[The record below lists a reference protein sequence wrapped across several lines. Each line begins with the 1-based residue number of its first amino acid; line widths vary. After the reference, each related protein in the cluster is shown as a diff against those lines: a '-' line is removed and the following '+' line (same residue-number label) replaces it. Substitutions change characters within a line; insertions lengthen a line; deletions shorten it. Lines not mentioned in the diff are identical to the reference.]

1 MSQPSALVGAV
12 LFVWFPEDENLLEP
26 GPKFRPALI
35 INADDQTRQLLVA
48 YGTSQH
54 TNQQRAGEITVTPLE
69 LPKLSR
75 DTKFSLGKARW
86 LPITPEY
93 FCEHETSGFSL
104 VGFFPKKRMTELY
117 LRAQEVFPDL

>member
-1 MSQPSALVGAV
+1 MSQPSALVGAIV
-12 LFVWFPEDENLLEP
+12 FVWFPEDENLLEP

-35 INADDQTRQLLVA
+35 INADDQKRQFLVA

-75 DTKFSLGKARW
+75 TTKFAIGKARW

-93 FCEHETSGFSL
+93 FCEHQSSGFSL
-104 VGFFPKKRMTELY
+104 VGFFPKKRMAELY
-117 LRAQEVFPDL
+117 QRAQEVIPDL